1 MLYSC
6 IIVLIILILCI
17 SSKNNFVSI
26 NTPKWAIFTQIHHPI
41 DLDTWLK
48 YHLKLNP
55 DKIYINIENDPELKV
70 PIKSKKIVVEY
81 STTNQG
87 SWGNDLDIRL
97 QNNFNKTAKTA
108 RKDGI
113 EWMIKIDEDE
123 LLFSPDGKRISNI
136 LSNIDTNSIRL
147 KNYEAFYP
155 NVNKDPKFCFSPDV
169 VFARCDKPGQCS
181 AYGNGKS
188 FGRISNPKVLQFGS
202 HYFRGP
208 NISNDFLPIED
219 LVILHFE
226 SCNFQKWKHKFGKMY
241 HNNELDK
248 QLHYRN
254 YKGSLRDFL
263 KSKFPQYYK
272 SVNVF
277 GKGNLTEQDLVDV
290 YSGMRVQKPNN
301 NYQRFKFF

>member
-1 MLYSC
+1 MLYAI
-6 IIVLIILILCI
+6 IIVLIIIFCI
-17 SSKNNFVSI
+17 TSKNKLVSKNNI
-26 NTPKWAIFTQIHHPI
+26 KWAIFTQIHNPI
-41 DLDTWLK
+41 DLKTWLK

-55 DKIYINIENDPELKV
+55 DKIYINIENDPNLVV
-70 PIKSKKIVVEY
+70 PIKSNKIVVEY
-81 STTNQG
+81 STTKQG

-97 QNNFNKTAKTA
+97 QDNFNKTAVVA
-108 RKDGI
+108 RKEGI

-123 LLFSPDGKRISNI
+123 LLFSPDGKNI
-136 LSNIDTNSIRL
+136 VDILTNVDANSIRL

-155 NVNKDPKFCFSPDV
+155 NVNKDPNFCFSSDV
-169 VFARCDKPGQCS
+169 LFARCDKPGHCS

-208 NISNDFLPIED
+208 NTSNEFLPIED

-248 QLHYRN
+248 QLYYRN
-254 YKGSLRDFL
+254 YRGSLRDFL
-263 KSKFPQYYK
+263 KTKFPQYYK

-277 GKGNLTEQDLVDV
+277 GKKDLTEEDLIKV
-290 YSGMRVQKPNN
+290 YSNMRLQRPNIK
-301 NYQRFKFF
+301 YRQFDFF